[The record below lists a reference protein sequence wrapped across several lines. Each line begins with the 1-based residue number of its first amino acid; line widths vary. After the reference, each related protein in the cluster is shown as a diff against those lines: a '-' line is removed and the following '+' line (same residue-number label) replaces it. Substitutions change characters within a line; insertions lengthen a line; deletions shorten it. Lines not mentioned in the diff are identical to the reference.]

1 MCNNANR
8 CPEDPPAE
16 HRHPPTS
23 PPWARDALRTNYKP
37 ECGVADVRNFSIRP
51 CCPGSDQ
58 GTRVADRRKRS
69 AETVHHSAF
78 PARATRVRAATKQKR
93 DEAMRRRAHREA
105 LLAKLRAND
114 RVQVEQALRQFY
126 HVRRSRAMRE
136 VGAIDRNRPRAA
148 RGDRRDLI
156 YVPKR

>member
-1 MCNNANR
+1 MCNNAYR
-8 CPEDPPAE
+8 CPEDRPAE

-23 PPWARDALRTNYKP
+23 PPWVRDALRTNYKP
-37 ECGVADVRNFSIRP
+37 ECGVADVRNFSTRP
-51 CCPGSDQ
+51 CCPGSDR

-78 PARATRVRAATKQKR
+78 PGRATRVRAATKQKR
-93 DEAMRRRAHREA
+93 DEAMRRRARREA

-114 RVQVEQALRQFY
+114 RVQVERALRQLY

-136 VGAIDRNRPRAA
+136 VGAIDLNRPRAV
-148 RGDRRDLI
+148 RVNRPYLI
-156 YVPKR
+156 FVAQS